1 MRTKQLPIG
10 YWLKQA
16 DELLT
21 KRIDDIQSS
30 FGITRKDWQILNTI
44 SENNLIPKSNLMD
57 LMSPFADAKSV
68 NDILLKLRVK
78 DLIEEQDEKLA
89 LTAKGK
95 QLHLTC
101 LHEQKRF
108 RQTAMTGVSEQ
119 DYEVTI
125 STLQKIVANIAEN

>member
-1 MRTKQLPIG
+1 MQTKQLPIG

-30 FGITRKDWQILNTI
+30 FGITRKDWQILNAI
-44 SENNLIPKSNLMD
+44 DENGLIQKSSLAH
-57 LMSPFADAKSV
+57 LMSPFAASKAV
-68 NDILLKLRVK
+68 NDILVKLRAEH
-78 DLIEEQDEKLA
+78 LIEEQDEKLA

-95 QLHLTC
+95 ELHLTC
-101 LHEQKRF
+101 LDQQKKF

-125 STLQKIVANIAEN
+125 STLQKIVANISES